1 MSLAVGINMLM
12 VGVMGPKL
20 PCEEV
25 RVRHMG
31 HNQYSVSYLVQER
44 GNYVLVVKWGD
55 QHIPG
60 SPFHVV
66 VH

>member
-1 MSLAVGINMLM
+1 MLM

-25 RVRHMG
+25 RVRHVG
-31 HNQYSVSYLVQER
+31 RNQYTVSYLVQER

-60 SPFHVV
+60 SPFHIV